1 MQRQE
6 ESDNSEGEDG
16 AENVEGPEDIEAAEA
31 TATSEGA
38 GKTAKPKDMT
48 DVLNSIMQNKAFEER
63 MHLKQFD
70 EWKNGELYSKALEEW
85 LPIESMEVMLHLAE
99 EICKIDTMFYRNN
112 LLERVINF
120 QSRQLGKIIAELEK
134 VEEYYSPV
142 KGEKHE
148 YAARWRMLQEIVD
161 PYNIGKSFIRMT
173 PDVAGNVT
181 DANGIG
187 GNTEV

>member
-1 MQRQE
+1 
-6 ESDNSEGEDG
+6 
-16 AENVEGPEDIEAAEA
+16 
-31 TATSEGA
+31 
-38 GKTAKPKDMT
+38 
-48 DVLNSIMQNKAFEER
+48 

-120 QSRQLGKIIAELEK
+120 QSWQLGKIIAELEK
-134 VEEYYSPV
+134 VEKYYRSV

-161 PYNIGKSFIRMT
+161 PYNIGKSFIRMA
-173 PDVAGNVT
+173 PDAAGNVT